1 MRVEVEE
8 EKWEIKMREKLIIT
22 GVMKTVD
29 VSVSNERVEEEKNDE
44 VRSS

>member
-1 MRVEVEE
+1 
-8 EKWEIKMREKLIIT
+8 MREKLIIT